1 MKKQIIAAVVLVF
14 SLMLANTA
22 YAQGRISGRVL
33 KSDIKAY
40 INGEPIMTYNIDGY
54 TGIIA
59 EDLRNY
65 GFDVEWRA
73 DSRTLYVTR
82 DYDDNEINEVP
93 ADNMDR
99 QINYAYETDI
109 VAYVDGNE
117 VRSFNVG
124 GMTVIYIKDLEAF
137 GDVVW
142 DEDKREVSYTDRMP
156 WTIELKPLDENFQ
169 HEGFGPY
176 NDGIKGIKAVFTK
189 NDQGSFDVE
198 AENIGHLSWLNLIYD
213 KKQGGLQLG
222 FSLIAHHML
231 ADQEFSSLCTN
242 MCTIGY
248 DGSRWKETPEMAN
261 EHMKIFINGEPV
273 YIKDVK
279 MGKGNNHQDYYF
291 ILDMDIQ
298 MDDINTLALECKI

>member
-1 MKKQIIAAVVLVF
+1 MKKQRIAAAVLVF

-176 NDGIKGIKAVFTK
+176 KDGIKGIKAVFTK

-198 AENIGHLSWLNLIYD
+198 SENIGHLSWLNLIYD